1 MRSLQAWVSPSGR
14 APIGRAKSSRPTD
27 HAKVFHHEANV
38 STEPDQTASEA
49 RIPRTDE
56 DPFGPSDLEAPASKG
71 TQTVGDQRRVQ
82 VAVGVSTGRFGRAD
96 RLLDSREFQRISR
109 EGRRVVSAEFVM
121 LIGRSAS
128 KSRRRLGISA
138 SRRVG
143 NAVVRNRIKRAVR
156 EWFRR
161 RRNQMPGEIDL
172 VVIARRKAREM
183 PRGSTLAQ
191 ALDRTFEY
199 GNKQKRGSR

>member
-1 MRSLQAWVSPSGR
+1 
-14 APIGRAKSSRPTD
+14 
-27 HAKVFHHEANV
+27 
-38 STEPDQTASEA
+38 
-49 RIPRTDE
+49 
-56 DPFGPSDLEAPASKG
+56 
-71 TQTVGDQRRVQ
+71 
-82 VAVGVSTGRFGRAD
+82 
-96 RLLDSREFQRISR
+96 
-109 EGRRVVSAEFVM
+109 VSAEFVM

-161 RRNQMPGEIDL
+161 RRNQMPGDIDL
-172 VVIARRKAREM
+172 VVIARRKASEM
-183 PRGSTLAQ
+183 PRGSALAE
-191 ALDRTFEY
+191 ALDSTFEY